1 VKSGRRTLAVDYGDR
16 RTGLA
21 VSDPTGIIVQPLPP
35 IETEDLEELIERI
48 VQTAQEQEAGT
59 VVVGMPLRL
68 DGTVGSRA
76 EKTRKL
82 IERLRASLAVSVEE
96 WDERLTSAE
105 AEEILRQAGL
115 NWRKRKGKLD
125 TVAAVLILRSYLQA
139 NG

>member
-1 VKSGRRTLAVDYGDR
+1 MKSGRRTLAVDYGDR